1 MPTEGNL
8 FLSDRYVS
16 ADELIGRLRALTAL
30 VPVQG
35 PRGNGPATYFE
46 IPGAQGTV
54 GVITPLSH
62 NYCSKCNRMR
72 LTADGR
78 LRTCL
83 FGTHEVDLKRP
94 LRETGDVGAA
104 VREALAGKPER
115 HFLRIGTA
123 GGSGGLSALS
133 QVGG

>member
-1 MPTEGNL
+1 
-8 FLSDRYVS
+8 
-16 ADELIGRLRALTAL
+16 
-30 VPVQG
+30 
-35 PRGNGPATYFE
+35 
-46 IPGAQGTV
+46 
-54 GVITPLSH
+54 
-62 NYCSKCNRMR
+62 
-72 LTADGR
+72 DGR

>member
-1 MPTEGNL
+1 MTVE
-8 FLSDRYVS
+8 
-16 ADELIGRLRALTAL
+16 L

-35 PRGNGPATYFE
+35 PPGNGPAQYFKLA
-46 IPGAQGTV
+46 GAQGTV

-62 NYCSKCNRMR
+62 NYCDRCNRMR

-83 FGTHEVDLKRP
+83 FGTHEVDLNTP
-94 LRETGDVGAA
+94 LRETGSVVAA
-104 VREALAGKPER
+104 VQEALAGKPER

-123 GGSGGLSALS
+123 SGSGGLSALS